1 MKELSIVIP
10 FMNEGENLKRTLISI
25 METATCPI
33 DVIIVN
39 DNSTDGYPYKQLE
52 ESFGIRMIESDK
64 RIGPAACR
72 EMGISAIETPY
83 FLTVDAH
90 MQFGQDD
97 WCNAIIEQLKKN
109 RKAFIVAKQKC

>member
-1 MKELSIVIP
+1 
-10 FMNEGENLKRTLISI
+10 
-25 METATCPI
+25 
-33 DVIIVN
+33 
-39 DNSTDGYPYKQLE
+39 
-52 ESFGIRMIESDK
+52 MIENDK

-97 WCNAIIEQLKKN
+97 WCNAIIEQLKKKTEKHLLLPN
-109 RKAFIVAKQKC
+109 KSAKRRLGD